1 MITEPTATTPISY
14 TPPTNAPDERT
25 RVQRAVV
32 EVKEPK
38 PKDPAPVAK
47 DPAVPDSNMK
57 EIVKE
62 LNDAVGAL
70 NSRLSFYLDSET
82 KKVVV
87 KIVDSETGE
96 TVRQI
101 PPEDALKL
109 SQRMNEIV
117 GVLLD
122 KSE

>member
-1 MITEPTATTPISY
+1 MITELTATTPISY
-14 TPPTNAPDERT
+14 TPPTNGPDERT
-25 RVQRAVV
+25 RIQRAVV
-32 EVKEPK
+32 EVKEAK
-38 PKDPAPVAK
+38 PKDPVPAAK
-47 DPAVPDSNMK
+47 DPAVPDTNMK